1 MTGTGKMAFK
11 PIIYVTVTNILKL
24 ARILYELYFSIT
36 EHIQKRILSGVL
48 YALFLLISIP
58 SFAYGNDYY
67 VQNNLACEFNGDG
80 TSQDCAASN
89 GTLGAWKEFSTI
101 SWGDGANQ
109 LGSGDTLHICG
120 NHNESLEIGASGQ
133 PDSELVI
140 TGSCSGAPGTIDGGY
155 SIAAISTMANKY
167 LYITNLTLKGGEV
180 SALNITSEPKYA
192 PVFVRVTNNTIHD
205 PIFSD
210 ISGFGFCVKAIGS
223 DILFSNN
230 EIYNCS
236 EDGIY
241 IGGDRVEVAYS
252 YIHDVDISN
261 VRRGDCL
268 KYTSIGSS
276 SDGHVHH
283 NLLDHSSNN
292 IKKNSLIIGSP
303 GSGIIVEYNTIIGG
317 RVTLNIRNHN
327 NAVVRY
333 NKIIPK
339 APETSVWSTGIA
351 LENASNTLIYHNI
364 IDTSD
369 APTFG
374 LFSFGDSHSEIDNN
388 IFIGNSISSN
398 IRLVHNTTTYLRR
411 NILDGERTLSI
422 GTNAML
428 MESDYNKFIYD
439 YPKSIAYNG
448 IAYNS
453 LNDYQLNNLPLDQS
467 STSEGPVFNS
477 WTDSDFELDIGNP
490 LIDVII
496 PIDSH
501 GEPLTGFNL
510 DSSDENGSGS
520 FFVELLE
527 GYSSPTVG
535 VILMP
540 GKCNATNGPV
550 VQELR
555 TSLNNAGYT
564 TLSID
569 NPLTVAPRLCALQD
583 YVNEINA
590 IMPEV
595 YARIRTAINYM
606 ETLGVKN
613 IVLAGFG
620 LGSHFTAA
628 HIARGQI
635 DELPIAAYVGI
646 GMHATSTDPLNQSFT
661 IDETS
666 VPVLDLYGENDTK
679 AINTDSLRKNN
690 YGSGSGKTYT
700 QINLKC
706 ASSLGSNEC
715 HKLIGLKG
723 NNTAEL
729 EANTLKWL
737 MCYAPLGT
745 AECTDKQV
753 NNISKKPDSNDSDE
767 HNITNTSNPS
777 SNGSLNLV
785 TLLTIILLLLF
796 RKTDTTIY

>member
-1 MTGTGKMAFK
+1 MAFK
-11 PIIYVTVTNILKL
+11 PIVYAAVTNALEL
-24 ARILYELYFSIT
+24 ARVLCDPYFSLAA
-36 EHIQKRILSGVL
+36 HIQKRISSRLL
-48 YALFLLISIP
+48 YVFISLISIS
-58 SFAYGNDYY
+58 SFAYGNNYY
-67 VQNNLACEFNGDG
+67 VQSNSSCEFNGDG
-80 TSQDCAASN
+80 TSQDCAFSDGAS
-89 GTLGAWKEFSTI
+89 GAWKGFSTI
-101 SWGDGANQ
+101 TWGDETNQ

-133 PDSELVI
+133 PNSELII
-140 TGSCSGAPGTIDGGY
+140 TGLCTDAPGTINGGY
-155 SIAAISTMANKY
+155 SIAAISTMANKH

-261 VRRGDCL
+261 VRRGDCV

-317 RVTLNIRNHN
+317 RVTINIRNHS
-327 NAVVRY
+327 NAIVRY

-351 LENASNTLIYHNI
+351 LENVSNTLIYHNI

-374 LFSFGDSHSEIDNN
+374 LFSFGNSHSEIDNN
-388 IFIGNSISSN
+388 VFVGDSILSN
-398 IRLVHNTTTYLRR
+398 IRLVHDTTTYLRR
-411 NILDGERTLSI
+411 NILDGERTLSV

-428 MESDYNKFIYD
+428 IESDFNKFIYD
-439 YPKSIAYNG
+439 YPQSILYNG

-453 LNDYQLNNLPLDQS
+453 LNDYQLYNPSLDQN
-467 STSEGPVFNS
+467 STSEDSVFDG
-477 WTDSDFELDIGNP
+477 WTNNDFELDIGTP
-490 LIDVII
+490 LIKAIM

-510 DSSDENGSGS
+510 DSSAENGNGS

-527 GYSSPTVG
+527 GSLSPTIG

-540 GKCNATNGPV
+540 DQCNTTNGSV

-564 TLSID
+564 TLSIV
-569 NPLTVAPRLCALQD
+569 NPMTLAPRLCAFQD
-583 YVNEINA
+583 YVNEVDT

-620 LGSHFTAA
+620 LGSRFTAA

-635 DELPIAAYVGI
+635 DELPIVAYVGI
-646 GMHATSTDPLNQSFT
+646 GMHATSIDPLNHSLT
-661 IDETS
+661 LDEIS
-666 VPVLDLYGENDTK
+666 VPVLDLYGNNDTD
-679 AINTDSLRKNN
+679 AINTDSLRKNS
-690 YGSGSGKTYT
+690 YTGGPGKTYT

-706 ASSLGSNEC
+706 ASSLASNEC
-715 HKLIGLKG
+715 HKLVGLKG
-723 NNTAEL
+723 NDTAEL
-729 EANTLKWL
+729 EANTLSWL
-737 MCYAPLGT
+737 MCYAPLDAAG
-745 AECTDKQV
+745 CTDEQI
-753 NNISKKPDSNDSDE
+753 NNISKSPDSSDSDE
-767 HNITNTSNPS
+767 DNITNTSNS
-777 SNGSLNLV
+777 NSNGSSNLI
-785 TLLTIILLLLF
+785 TLLVIGLLLLF
-796 RKTDTTIY
+796 RKINTTTY